1 MATRKNN
8 NQTNNIEKDI
18 KYYKKKFWKVFFYG
32 LGGVLVFFL
41 FASWGLFGSMPS
53 FEDLENPDS
62 NLATE
67 IISSDGVI
75 LGKYFEKNRSQL
87 KYSDLPKNLVQ
98 ALIATEDERFYE
110 HSGIDGRGTLRA
122 IASMGTSGGAS
133 TLTQQLAK
141 QLFHGEGSK
150 FLPFRIVQK
159 IKEWIIAI
167 RLERQYT
174 KNEIIAMYC
183 NVYDFGNY
191 SVGVSSAAQTYF
203 SKAPK
208 DLTIDESAILV
219 GMFKNSGLYNPVKNP
234 QGVKNRRNVVLS
246 QMEKGG
252 IITESQKEKLQAL
265 PITLKFK
272 LESHREGTAT
282 YFREY
287 LRDYMKK
294 WVEENKKAD
303 GSDYDIYKDGLKI
316 YTTIDSR
323 MQLHAEEAV
332 EKHMANLQ
340 EQFFIEAKDNKNAPF
355 VNISEAETQ
364 RILKQAMKASYR
376 WTVMTELEKSEDE
389 IIASFSQKTKMK
401 VFTWK
406 GEKDTIMTP
415 LDSIRYYKHFLQSGL
430 MAMEPQTGNIKAW
443 VGGINYKYFQYDHV
457 GQGARQVGSTF
468 KPFVYA
474 TAIEQLGMSPCDTI
488 VDGPFMIRK
497 GRHHVTED
505 WEPRNSNNQYR
516 GMVTLKQG
524 LANSINTISA
534 KLIDKTGPEAV
545 IELTHKLGV
554 KSEIPAQPSIA
565 LGAVDITVEDMVA
578 AYGTFANQG
587 VYVKPQFIT
596 RIEDKSG
603 VVIYEPIPESH
614 DVLNKDIAFAVIK
627 LLQGVTESGSGAR
640 LRTQGG
646 GSGDTRWT
654 GYPYMFTNPIAGK
667 TGTTQNQS
675 DGWFMGM
682 VPNLVTGVWV
692 GCEDRSARFKS
703 LTYGQGA
710 TAALPVWG
718 YFMKL
723 CYEDKNLKV
732 SKEDF
737 ERPPNLS
744 IKVDCYTRPAVVKD
758 TTAVEQDTEEFEF

>member
-1 MATRKNN
+1 MAAKKNN
-8 NQTNNIEKDI
+8 PSNKTKDI
-18 KYYKKKFWKVFFYG
+18 NYYKKKFWRVFAYS
-32 LGGVLVFFL
+32 LLGVLAFFL

-67 IISSDGVI
+67 IISSDGVV
-75 LGKYFEKNRSQL
+75 LGKYFKTNRSQL
-87 KYSDLPKNLVQ
+87 KYSDLPKNLVE
-98 ALIATEDERFYE
+98 ALVATEDARFYE

-122 IASMGTSGGAS
+122 VFSLGTNGGAS

-174 KNEIIAMYC
+174 KNEILAMYC

-203 SKAPK
+203 SKEPK
-208 DLTIDESAILV
+208 DLTVDESAILV
-219 GMFKNSGLYNPVKNP
+219 GMFKNSGLYNPVRNP
-234 QGVKNRRNVVLS
+234 EGVKNRRNVVLS
-246 QMEKGG
+246 QMAKAKMISEAEK
-252 IITESQKEKLQAL
+252 ERLQAL

-272 LESHREGTAT
+272 LESHREGIAT

-294 WVEENKKAD
+294 WVAENKKPD

-323 MQLHAEEAV
+323 MQTYAEEAV
-332 EKHMANLQ
+332 AAHMQNLQ
-340 EQFFIEAKDNKNAPF
+340 QQFFIDQKNNKNAPF
-355 VNISEAETQ
+355 VNITQAETD
-364 RILKQAMKASYR
+364 RIIMQAMKNSVR
-376 WTVMTELEKSEDE
+376 WAQMKEMDKSEED
-389 IIASFSQKTKMK
+389 IIASFKVKTKMR

-406 GEKDTIMTP
+406 GERDTTMTP

-430 MAMEPQTGNIKAW
+430 MSMEPQTGAIKAW

-474 TAIEQLGMSPCDTI
+474 TAIEELNMSPCDSI
-488 VDGPFMIRK
+488 LDGPFMIHK

-505 WEPRNSNNQYR
+505 WEPRNSDYKYR
-516 GMVTLKQG
+516 GMVTLKQA
-524 LANSINTISA
+524 LAASINTVSA
-534 KLIDKTGPEAV
+534 KLIDRTSPEAV
-545 IELTHKLGV
+545 VELTKKLGV
-554 KSEIPAQPSIA
+554 KTEIPVQPSIA

-578 AYGTFANQG
+578 AYSTFANQG
-587 VYVKPQFIT
+587 VYVKPQFLS
-596 RIEDKSG
+596 RIENKSG
-603 VVIYEPIPESH
+603 EVIYEPIPESH

-627 LLQGVTESGSGAR
+627 LLQGVTESGSGVR

-646 GSGDTRWT
+646 GSGDNRWT

-718 YFMKL
+718 YYMKK
-723 CYEDKNLKV
+723 CYADKGLQI
-732 SKEDF
+732 SKSEF
-737 ERPPNLS
+737 ERPANLS
-744 IKVDCYTRPAVVKD
+744 IKVDCYQRPAVVKD
-758 TTAVEQDTEEFEF
+758 TTQTEQNTDEFEL

>member
-1 MATRKNN
+1 MAAKKNN
-8 NQTNNIEKDI
+8 QSNSVKDI
-18 KYYKKKFWKVFFYG
+18 NYYKKKFWRIFAYTL
-32 LGGVLVFFL
+32 LGILAFFL

-67 IISSDGVI
+67 IISSDGVVI
-75 LGKYFEKNRSQL
+75 GKYFKTNRSQL
-87 KYSDLPKNLVQ
+87 KYSDLPKSLVE
-98 ALIATEDERFYE
+98 ALVATEDARFYE

-122 IASMGTSGGAS
+122 VFSLGTNGGAS

-174 KNEIIAMYC
+174 KNEILAMYC

-203 SKAPK
+203 SKDPK
-208 DLTIDESAILV
+208 DLTMDESAILV
-219 GMFKNSGLYNPVKNP
+219 GMFKNSGLYNPVRNP
-234 QGVKNRRNVVLS
+234 EGVKNRRNVVLS
-246 QMEKGG
+246 QMEKAKM
-252 IITESQKEKLQAL
+252 ISESEKVRLQAL
-265 PITLKFK
+265 PIALKFK

-294 WVEENKKAD
+294 WVAENKKPD

-323 MQLHAEEAV
+323 MQEYAEEAV
-332 EKHMANLQ
+332 SEHMKNLQ
-340 EQFFIEAKDNKNAPF
+340 QQFFIEMKTNKNAPF
-355 VNISEAETQ
+355 VNITQAETD
-364 RILKQAMKASYR
+364 RIMMQAMKNSVR
-376 WTVMTELEKSEDE
+376 WAQMKDMDKSEDD
-389 IIASFSQKTKMK
+389 IIASFKIKTKMRI
-401 VFTWK
+401 FTWK
-406 GEKDTIMTP
+406 GERDTTMTP

-474 TAIEQLGMSPCDTI
+474 TAIEQLNMSPCDSI
-488 VDGPFMIRK
+488 LDGPFMIHK

-505 WEPRNSNNQYR
+505 WEPRNSDNRYR

-524 LANSINTISA
+524 LANSINTVSA
-534 KLIDKTGPEAV
+534 KLIDRTGPEAV
-545 IELTHKLGV
+545 VELTKKLGV
-554 KSEIPAQPSIA
+554 KTEIPVQPSIA

-578 AYGTFANQG
+578 AYSTFANQG
-587 VYVKPQFIT
+587 VYVKPQFLS
-596 RIEDKSG
+596 RIENKSG
-603 VVIYEPIPESH
+603 EVIYEPIPESH

-627 LLQGVTESGSGAR
+627 LLEGVTETGSGAR

-646 GSGDTRWT
+646 GSGDNRWT
-654 GYPYMFTNPIAGK
+654 GYPYMFKNPIAGK

-710 TAALPVWG
+710 TAALPVWA
-718 YFMKL
+718 YFMKK
-723 CYEDKNLKV
+723 CYADETLQV
-732 SKEDF
+732 SKSEF
-737 ERPPNLS
+737 ERPANLS
-744 IKVDCYTRPAVVKD
+744 IKVDCYQRPAVVKD
-758 TTAVEQDTEEFEF
+758 TTQTEQNTDEFEL